1 MKTYW
6 KLIAAAL
13 IAGSVCA
20 TSCDANDDNGGGAQ
34 GLSGEIASG
43 ATP

>member
-20 TSCDANDDNGGGAQ
+20 TSCDDNDDNGGGTQ
-34 GLSGEIASG
+34 GLSGEIA
-43 ATP
+43 